1 MMVSQLAL
9 VYGAYLLATASPGP
23 SNMAIMGVAMRDGRR
38 PALVLAAGV
47 MTGSLCWAMLAATG
61 LSAVLAT
68 YAQAL
73 WTIKIVGGVYMLYLA
88 LRAGKSALR
97 TSAATSGMAAECD
110 ARPYRALYRQG
121 VLMHLGNPKAI
132 MSWMAIMSLGLRQG
146 APEQVLPAIIGGCAL
161 LGVTI
166 FGGYALLFST
176 APMIAFYTRVRRW
189 IEGTLALLFALA
201 GLELL
206 ISRG

>member
-47 MTGSLCWAMLAATG
+47 VTGSLCWAMLAATG

-73 WTIKIVGGVYMLYLA
+73 WAIKIVGGDLA
-88 LRAGKSALR
+88 LRAGRSALR
-97 TSAATSGMAAECD
+97 ASPISTGIAAGDSARSYQ
-110 ARPYRALYRQG
+110 RLYRQG

-146 APEQVLPAIIGGCAL
+146 APEQVLPVIISGCAL

-166 FGGYALLFST
+166 FGGMPCCSQ
-176 APMIAFYTRVRRW
+176 RR
-189 IEGTLALLFALA
+189 
-201 GLELL
+201 
-206 ISRG
+206 R

>member
-47 MTGSLCWAMLAATG
+47 VTGSLCWAMLAATG

-73 WTIKIVGGVYMLYLA
+73 WAIKIVGGVYMLYLA
-88 LRAGKSALR
+88 LRAGRSALR
-97 TSAATSGMAAECD
+97 ASPVTTGIAAGDSARSYQ
-110 ARPYRALYRQG
+110 RLYRQG

>member
-73 WTIKIVGGVYMLYLA
+73 WAIKIVGGVYSCIWRCA
-88 LRAGKSALR
+88 LESPRYGRPLRRRAW
-97 TSAATSGMAAECD
+97 
-110 ARPYRALYRQG
+110 P
-121 VLMHLGNPKAI
+121 
-132 MSWMAIMSLGLRQG
+132 QG
-146 APEQVLPAIIGGCAL
+146 AMRGLIGRFIGRAC
-161 LGVTI
+161 
-166 FGGYALLFST
+166 
-176 APMIAFYTRVRRW
+176 
-189 IEGTLALLFALA
+189 
-201 GLELL
+201 
-206 ISRG
+206 

>member
-47 MTGSLCWAMLAATG
+47 VTGSLCWAMLAATG

-73 WTIKIVGGVYMLYLA
+73 WAIKIVGGDLA
-88 LRAGKSALR
+88 LRAGRSALR
-97 TSAATSGMAAECD
+97 ASPISTGIAAGDSARSYQ
-110 ARPYRALYRQG
+110 RLYRQG

-146 APEQVLPAIIGGCAL
+146 APEQVLPVIISGCAL

-176 APMIAFYTRVRRW
+176 SPMIAFYTRVRRW

>member
-47 MTGSLCWAMLAATG
+47 VTGSLCWAMLAATG

-88 LRAGKSALR
+88 LRAGRSALR
-97 TSAATSGMAAECD
+97 AYPVTTGIAAGDSARSYQ
-110 ARPYRALYRQG
+110 RLYRQG

-176 APMIAFYTRVRRW
+176 SPMIAFYTRVRRW